1 MAGGP
6 SVNVT
11 PGARFAIRLGQ
22 DIIRTEAWIIILFN
36 GILKPRRR
44 EFVPPENA
52 SKQKDKGPTGLAEG
66 QRVTCEFVRYAFVR
80 TGRGNHC
87 GPMSRDRV

>member
-1 MAGGP
+1 LAGGP

-36 GILKPRRR
+36 GILKPKRR
-44 EFVPPENA
+44 EFVPPG
-52 SKQKDKGPTGLAEG
+52 KRVKTKG
-66 QRVTCEFVRYAFVR
+66 
-80 TGRGNHC
+80 
-87 GPMSRDRV
+87 